1 MSYSTLY
8 DTADYERFSRLDYSE
23 DDIERWAEQVE
34 RRVDALMEQEGGN
47 MSVMVADKG
56 GGGNPP
62 PAGVHL
68 GVCSRV
74 WDLGEQEGFQGK
86 LQHKVVIVWELD
98 SRIQEGEYA
107 GKRHLHMQTYT
118 ASLNEKARLRQDL
131 EAWRG
136 KAFTPE
142 QLQGFDLELLIGVM
156 CQMNLVEYT
165 KQNGGTGV
173 KMASIMPPPA
183 GAARMEP
190 ELDADY
196 MPGWVKAALG
206 KDEGDASKDDTF
218 DDDVPF

>member
-1 MSYSTLY
+1 
-8 DTADYERFSRLDYSE
+8 
-23 DDIERWAEQVE
+23 
-34 RRVDALMEQEGGN
+34 
-47 MSVMVADKG
+47 MSVVVADKG

-62 PAGVHL
+62 PPGVHL

-98 SRIQEGEYA
+98 SRLTEGEYA
-107 GKRHLHMQTYT
+107 GKRHIHMQTYT

-142 QLQGFDLELLIGVM
+142 ELQGFDLEKLLGVM

-183 GAARMEP
+183 GATRMEP
-190 ELDADY
+190 ELDAEY
-196 MPGWVKAALG
+196 MPGWVKTALG
-206 KDEGDASKDDTF
+206 QGEGGSSKDDTF